1 MNIGEGEDFIMV
13 KQSSSKKTT
22 SNKVAGEA
30 SKTLKDKN
38 ASKNTK
44 SIAGS
49 ALAQAKTHKK

>member
-1 MNIGEGEDFIMV
+1 MV
-13 KQSSSKKTT
+13 KQSSSKKNT

-38 ASKNTK
+38 ASKNAK

-49 ALAQAKTHKK
+49 ALAQVKTHKK